1 MNPAASNALLK
12 ILEEPPQRTI
22 LILIATRTQ
31 DLLPTIVSRC
41 QQIRFNPISKKKLEL
56 LLVEKHGFDPQD
68 AGPMAMMAH
77 GSLSRATAM
86 YEANWIN
93 RRNWILQE
101 MTALSS
107 RPISSILAFAQRLSK
122 DKEAVLESLEVM
134 KSWMRD
140 LVMAAYDPGK
150 ILNQDIA
157 DEIQQ
162 AAQNMNTTVLLS
174 KIDLIQ
180 KTQNRIQANTNVRL
194 ALEVLLLKIA
204 RM

>member
-1 MNPAASNALLK
+1 
-12 ILEEPPQRTI
+12 
-22 LILIATRTQ
+22 
-31 DLLPTIVSRC
+31 
-41 QQIRFNPISKKKLEL
+41 
-56 LLVEKHGFDPQD
+56 
-68 AGPMAMMAH
+68 
-77 GSLSRATAM
+77 
-86 YEANWIN
+86 
-93 RRNWILQE
+93 
-101 MTALSS
+101 
-107 RPISSILAFAQRLSK
+107 
-122 DKEAVLESLEVM
+122 M

-140 LVMAAYDPGK
+140 MVMAAYDPGK